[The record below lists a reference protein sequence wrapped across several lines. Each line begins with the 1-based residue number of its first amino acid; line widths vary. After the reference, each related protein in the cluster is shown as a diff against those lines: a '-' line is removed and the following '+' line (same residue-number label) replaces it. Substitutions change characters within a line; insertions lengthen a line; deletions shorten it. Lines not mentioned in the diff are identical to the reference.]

1 MTSKARAKNWH
12 ISSLDGLKPSELEK
26 IAYGLSEIQAEVA
39 LHDWSK
45 HARPEQIA
53 PEGNWAQW
61 LFLAGRGAGKTR
73 AGSEWVRSMVRAGF
87 KRGAMIAPT
96 ASDARDVM
104 VEGSS
109 GILDTAWK
117 YDQDIHG
124 KEIGVPEYE
133 PTKRRVRW
141 ANGAMVTTFSAEEP
155 DRLRGPQH
163 EFLWCDELAA
173 WQNASDA
180 WDMAMLGLRIGSNPR
195 CMISTTPRPIPLIR
209 ELLRLPTCVT
219 TVATTYDNVAY
230 LAPSFFDRI
239 IQKYEGTRLG
249 SSARVGWRMASRP
262 AFLCQS
268 DAKVTQHGP

>member
-109 GILDTAWK
+109 GILATSWK
-117 YDQDIHG
+117 FDEDIQG
-124 KEIGVPEYE
+124 KALGVPVYE
-133 PTKRRVRW
+133 PTKRRVHW
-141 ANGAMVTTFSAEEP
+141 DNGAMVTTFSAEEP

-180 WDMAMLGLRIGSNPR
+180 WDMAMLGLGSLTKISRARRLVSQCMNRQNGEYTGTMARWLQRSVPRSLIGYAVL
-195 CMISTTPRPIPLIR
+195 ST
-209 ELLRLPTCVT
+209 
-219 TVATTYDNVAY
+219 
-230 LAPSFFDRI
+230 SF
-239 IQKYEGTRLG
+239 YGAM
-249 SSARVGWRMASRP
+249 S
-262 AFLCQS
+262 
-268 DAKVTQHGP
+268 